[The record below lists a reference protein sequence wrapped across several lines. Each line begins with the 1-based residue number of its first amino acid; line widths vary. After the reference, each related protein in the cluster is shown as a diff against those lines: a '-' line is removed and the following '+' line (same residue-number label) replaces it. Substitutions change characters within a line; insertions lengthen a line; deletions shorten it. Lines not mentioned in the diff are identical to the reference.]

1 MADNQLSTMLQYF
14 AGAILMA
21 CIGLFAVG
29 AFVSLNRKFGKWT
42 VALINPLILVAI
54 CGTAILS
61 GRDIT
66 NAEFEIGTAAGT
78 EGSQLVWFLR
88 FFTSIVLGICLARYI
103 SASQGHQTR
112 PRQGRGLFIA
122 FLLFYVTNF
131 VLNNLFGTK
140 PDFDQRLIYLV
151 LVIIAVYL
159 SRNRDAK
166 LTVDATKAGLLLFT
180 MASCAAAFLLPGT
193 AVQQSYASVIPSI
206 GFRLWGLGSN
216 PNSTGPLALVL
227 LLLLTWKPFKSRLLQ
242 LLGYGTGLAVL
253 LLSQS
258 KTAWL
263 AAFIAFP
270 TLWWGQMLYNAAKQ
284 GRLRTA
290 AYPISSFSRPIL
302 LCLLGLAGVTVLIY
316 LQLHNTLSVIAQDQQ
331 VTSLTGRTDIWAV
344 ALETWEQN
352 PLFGYGSTIWDDN
365 FRNAVGMDYAYNAH
379 NQFLQSL
386 SSAGAL
392 GLVGMLFYTLILFLY
407 AYAANTATRGL
418 SLALFWVIFIRFFTE
433 TPLNMV
439 GIFSGEFVTHLL
451 LFTLVLTKGRQVQV
465 YVAHSNPSVPFGPL
479 QKLQWR

>member
-1 MADNQLSTMLQYF
+1 MADNQLSTILQYF
-14 AGAILMA
+14 AGAMLMA
-21 CIGLFAVG
+21 CIGLFVVG
-29 AFVSLNRKFGKWT
+29 AFVSLNRQFGKWT
-42 VALINPLILVAI
+42 VALINPLILMAI

-78 EGSQLVWFLR
+78 ESSLLVWFLR
-88 FFTSIVLGICLARYI
+88 FFTAIVLGICLARYI
-103 SASQGHQTR
+103 SASQGHETR

-131 VLNNLFGTK
+131 VLNNLFGIK
-140 PDFDQRLIYLV
+140 PEFDQKLIYLA

-159 SRNRDAK
+159 SRNRDINF
-166 LTVDATKAGLLLFT
+166 TIDATKAGLLLFT
-180 MASCAAAFLLPGT
+180 VASCAAIFLFPRT
-193 AVQQSYASVIPSI
+193 AVQQAYASVIPSI
-206 GFRLWGLGSN
+206 SFRLWGLGSN

-227 LLLLTWKPFKSRLLQ
+227 LLLLAWKPFRSHLLQ

-263 AAFIAFP
+263 AAVIAFP
-270 TLWWGQMLYNAAKQ
+270 TLLWGKMLYNAAQQ
-284 GRLRTA
+284 GRSRTA
-290 AYPISSFSRPIL
+290 AYPISSLLRPIL
-302 LCLLGLAGVTVLIY
+302 FCLLGLAGVSVLIY
-316 LQLHNTLSVIAQDQQ
+316 MQLHNSLATVAQDQQ

-344 ALETWEQN
+344 ALETWKQN

-365 FRNAVGMDYAYNAH
+365 FRHAVGMDFAYNAH

-386 SSAGAL
+386 SAAGL
-392 GLVGMLFYTLILFLY
+392 IGLAGMLFYTLILFLY
-407 AYAANTATRGL
+407 AFAANTATRGL
-418 SLALFWVIFIRFFTE
+418 SLALFWVIFIRLFTE
-433 TPLNMV
+433 TPFNMA

-451 LFTLVLTKGRQVQV
+451 LFSLVVTKGRQV
-465 YVAHSNPSVPFGPL
+465 YIARSNPSPPFGPL
-479 QKLQWR
+479 QNLQWR